1 MAPVLFAISCDRFSQ
16 FRQAV
21 RIEKDTTVGFEI
33 RNDQAPANMFRQ
45 GGPRDI

>member
-1 MAPVLFAISCDRFSQ
+1 MPPFSLAINCDRFSQ

-21 RIEKDTTVGFEI
+21 GIEKDATVGFEI
-33 RNDQAPANMFRQ
+33 RNDQAPANVLCQ